1 MRRASTCG
9 NYELGVHVVAR
20 QLATQPTQRRSARR
34 GTHWHPSW
42 TQNRVRTRQVP
53 APFPS
58 LSLTLFLLLCSAVV
72 WINKSRLDSRL
83 IAACKSS
90 ANASAIKTTCFCAF
104 QLVAQSQRRSQSL
117 GWSQLCNRLPT
128 IAVNWPKV
136 SALRHVSI
144 RRSTA
149 RSKWAAWVT
158 QPDTRRLGADPLA
171 AVQRLS
177 MLISQ

>member
-1 MRRASTCG
+1 MNLVSTSLQGNLQRSRRCG
-9 NYELGVHVVAR
+9 AQPDAAHIL
-20 QLATQPTQRRSARR
+20 TQAGP
-34 GTHWHPSW
+34 
-42 TQNRVRTRQVP
+42 RTESEHDRCR
-53 APFPS
+53 
-58 LSLTLFLLLCSAVV
+58 LSFSVSHSFFLLLCSAVV